1 MLNSTHSLTLYWSRV
16 SAAVGHVMLQVH
28 KAVQEDQLE
37 SSQELVST
45 DPERFAV
52 PSQSDSSGDP
62 P

>member
-1 MLNSTHSLTLYWSRV
+1 M